1 MLDTLTPPATGSMD
15 DARMARHRS
24 RDRASARGFAAAA
37 VDLLHHDDDESV
49 SRAVG
54 LLTEALCLAQGVQQR
69 IVEEERT

>member
-1 MLDTLTPPATGSMD
+1 MSAAEHIDT
-15 DARMARHRS
+15 ARLARHRS

-37 VDLLHHDDDESV
+37 VDLLHSDDDESV

-69 IVEEERT
+69 IIEEATP